1 MSLIT
6 ALGSRPFQALS
17 PRPEWQDGA
26 GAQAASATGKSAA
39 PMPVVEPV
47 APSSGSVNLSQQA
60 LNARLTQLGDKTIDA
75 AQSLIGSFAQ
85 SLFGDAAKGATFSF
99 DSISVS
105 ADTSLSTQV
114 THASSA
120 NGTFDSAALQFNE
133 SASFVGTG
141 KIVTSDGQSY
151 DFTVEVNYAAS
162 ASAKVEQ
169 AALPDTV
176 NLTGKQ
182 LPPIAYPGSLSD
194 LFKVLG
200 RQLDVKTDSGDAAE
214 GKLSL
219 RLIRLVNSAA
229 LLAPKVRADAPE
241 ATPAERNRAL
251 ASYAPPADSTTV
263 ASA

>member
-17 PRPEWQDGA
+17 PRPDWQEGV
-26 GAQAASATGKSAA
+26 GAQAASASGQSPA

-47 APSSGSVNLSQQA
+47 AQASGNVKLSQQA
-60 LNARLTQLGDKTIDA
+60 LNARLADLGDKTVDA
-75 AQSLIGSFAQ
+75 AQNLIGSFAQ

-99 DSISVS
+99 DAISIS
-105 ADTSLSTQV
+105 ADTSLSSRI

-120 NGTFDSAALQFNE
+120 GATFDSAAIRFNE

-151 DFTVEVNYAAS
+151 DFTVEVNYEAS
-162 ASAKVEQ
+162 ASANVEQ
-169 AALPDTV
+169 AAVPDSV

-182 LPPIAYPGSLSD
+182 LPPVEYPGSLSD

-200 RQLDVKTDSGDAAE
+200 RQLDVKTDSGNDAE

-263 ASA
+263 ATA